1 MATIKITTANNL
13 PRFVHGGIEASNTWT
28 DLDLDKLSE
37 EQREA
42 LTQYT
47 GSHIR
52 VHDESAD
59 TYRQYLAQHGMTY
72 EDGKVVDPQREERAR
87 KRAEADAEA
96 QRTARGTSPG
106 RAPIPPREDT
116 SFQGPPG
123 AGQVREVDPT
133 ATAAQGTREV
143 RSRDSSPTDPDR
155 PSNKP
160 RPR

>member
-13 PRFVHGGIEASNTWT
+13 PRFVHGGLTVTNTWT
-28 DLDLDKLSE
+28 DLDLDSLNE

-59 TYRQYLAQHGMTY
+59 AYRQYLTQHGMTY
-72 EDGKVVDPQREERAR
+72 EDGKVNDPAREERER

-106 RAPIPPREDT
+106 RPATPPREDT

-123 AGQVREVDPT
+123 VGEVREIDPSL
-133 ATAAQGTREV
+133 ATSGGTREV
-143 RSRDSSPTDPDR
+143 RERDSSPTSPDK